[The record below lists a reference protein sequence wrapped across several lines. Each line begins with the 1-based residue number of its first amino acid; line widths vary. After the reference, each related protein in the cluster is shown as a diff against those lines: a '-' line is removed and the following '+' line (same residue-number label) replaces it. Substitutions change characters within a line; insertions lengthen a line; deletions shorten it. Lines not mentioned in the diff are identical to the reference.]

1 MPFIEEEFEILKPT
15 KALFFVRDILKCSLK
30 EAQRHID
37 KERLKQ
43 AHKIVRKSQIIQ
55 GLVSLIY
62 FKPNQNS
69 QKLVFETKDFGVFDK
84 LAQVYTHP
92 KGYFY
97 HESLLD
103 CIQSHFGKNAHPAHR
118 LDYETSGLVLVG
130 KTLQSTK
137 DLKTLF
143 MQKKVKKSYLALV
156 HGKITQSLCV
166 NKPILVPQNIQKDL
180 RIRSCISPLGKL
192 SMTLIEPLTYNSFLD
207 TSLIRVTP
215 LTGRTHQIRLHLS
228 SVGHRIVGEG
238 LYGVNDEN
246 AREYLRLKRENNA
259 PLLMLHATSLEFE
272 FKGARYRIISQM
284 PERFLSFLVKKEILG
299 KDCY

>member
-37 KERLKQ
+37 KERLKIN
-43 AHKIVRKSQIIQ
+43 HRVVKKSQIIQ
-55 GLVSLIY
+55 GIASLTY
-62 FKPNQNS
+62 FKPTNNI
-69 QKLVFETKDFGVFDK
+69 QKLVFETKDFGVFNK
-84 LAQVYTHP
+84 NAQVYTHP

-130 KTLQSTK
+130 KNLQNTK
-137 DLKTLF
+137 ALKTLF
-143 MQKKVKKSYLALV
+143 MQQLVKKTYLALV
-156 HGKITQSLCV
+156 HGKITQSLHI

-180 RIRSCISPLGKL
+180 RIRSCISPLGKP
-192 SMTLIEPLTYNSFLD
+192 SITLVEPLTYNAFLD

-238 LYGVNDEN
+238 LYGVSDEN

-259 PLLMLHATSLEFE
+259 PLLMLHATSLDFE
-272 FKGARYRIISQM
+272 FKGASYRLISQM
-284 PERFLSFLVKKEILG
+284 PERFIQFLKQQNTLN
-299 KDCY
+299 